1 MASSNTSVIE
11 ERVHLL
17 HTRWSNYI
25 SGGSF
30 DQFIEFAVTVNSL
43 AEHFSR
49 MRLPGLVR
57 LCEGLEN
64 LALARLGSQASHPL
78 PPQDIALLQRQVS
91 TLLGTVATSRGAPPE
106 RRIEEYRDEPRPVE
120 WIKPRLVWL
129 VVSDDML
136 DAADA
141 LRQQIDFFGFQ
152 TEEISWNDPLPGSD
166 APLAVLFFPGSDSE
180 DSEHA
185 TIAAIRGHCA
195 TSQLIY
201 VGAQPAIDNIVA
213 LMRSGIDLTIPIE
226 EGATMVLNCVLDL
239 VQNFEPEKYRVLVV
253 EDSLVALTLIQRTL
267 SEHGIDSRAVR
278 DPGRLIE
285 EMRAYQPD
293 LILMDMHMPRFNGVE
308 ATRVL
313 RQMSTYR
320 SIPIVYL
327 SSESDIGMQVEALRL
342 GGDQFLNKPFNP
354 VLLAAVVKTKIERFR
369 ETLRSTRHDGLTGL
383 LNHTAAKSQLKAMV
397 ERTTPAAQL
406 TVVMIDIDHF
416 KSINDTYGHP
426 VGDQVIRGLAWL
438 LKGRLRS
445 SDLIGRYGG
454 EEFLVAL
461 PDITPGQARAVIER
475 IREDFSSLP
484 HAHAKGALF
493 ATFSAGVASST
504 DFPTAQMLTEAA
516 DFALLEA
523 KQHGRNR
530 VRQARADDENF
541 RCLQPYLFP
550 ENS

>member
-1 MASSNTSVIE
+1 MASSAPNPIE
-11 ERVHLL
+11 DRMHLL
-17 HTRWSNYI
+17 STRWRNYLN
-25 SGGSF
+25 GGAF
-30 DQFIEFAVTVNSL
+30 DQFIEFTVTVNSL
-43 AEHFSR
+43 AEYFSR

-64 LALARLGSQASHPL
+64 IALSRLGSPSLHPI
-78 PPQDIALLQRQVS
+78 PAQDIALLQRQVD
-91 TLLGTVATSRGAPPE
+91 TLLGTVKNSRTAAPE
-106 RRIEEYRDEPRPVE
+106 RRTEEAREELRSTE

-141 LRQQIDFFGFQ
+141 LRQQIDFFGFL
-152 TEEISWNDPLPGSD
+152 TEEIAWNDPLPVSD
-166 APLAVLFFPGSDSE
+166 APLAVLFFSGSDS
-180 DSEHA
+180 SEIEHRK
-185 TIAAIRGHCA
+185 IAEIRRHCA

-213 LMRSGIDLTIPIE
+213 LMRSGIDLTIPME

-267 SEHGIDSRAVR
+267 SEHSIDSRAVR
-278 DPGRLIE
+278 DPGRLLDE
-285 EMRAYQPD
+285 LRTYRPD
-293 LILMDMHMPRFNGVE
+293 LILMDMYMPRFNGVE

-313 RQMSTYR
+313 RQMSAYR
-320 SIPIVYL
+320 SLPIVYL
-327 SSESDIGMQVEALRL
+327 SSESDISMQVEALRL

-354 VLLAAVVKTKIERFR
+354 VLLAAVIKTKIERFR

-383 LNHTAAKSQLKAMV
+383 LNHTAAKSMLKAMV
-397 ERTTPAAQL
+397 EKTMPASQL
-406 TVVMIDIDHF
+406 SVAMIDIDHF
-416 KSINDTYGHP
+416 KSVNDTYGHP

-454 EEFLVAL
+454 EEFLIAL
-461 PDITPGQARAVIER
+461 PGISPEQAQAVIER

-493 ATFSAGVASST
+493 ATFSAGIASMK
-504 DFPTAQMLTEAA
+504 DFPSAPQLTEAA

-530 VRQARADDENF
+530 VRLARANDANSWTM
-541 RCLQPYLFP
+541 QPLLSP
-550 ENS
+550 ESF